1 MIKVSKLN
9 KYFNKGRKS
18 ELHVLNDIQLE
29 FPDTGLVCI
38 LGESGSG
45 KTTLLN
51 TIGGLDTFHS
61 GELDYNGTKVKKY
74 QPKAIENIR
83 NDSFGYIF
91 QNYYLLQDYTVAYNV
106 KLALNTFDIPEEEKE
121 ERVEYVLEKLDISR
135 YKKKLVSQLSGGQ
148 QQRVS
153 IARALVKSP
162 KIILADEPTGN
173 LDEENTLRTMSIL
186 KNIAKECLV
195 ILVSHERRIAN
206 FFADRIIEIRDG
218 KITKDYMNENED
230 AYERMDDGNIYLKD
244 MKEEQLFSEDG
255 SEDGAFIRLYESP
268 KKSKGNMP
276 IRLNLAWKHG
286 KLYIQNLTDCD
297 LILAG
302 TEAGCEMLDT
312 HRPNVEMTEVE
323 NFEFSLPR
331 LKNHTSA
338 KLGFREI
345 WKLAIENIGLMGK
358 KQAFIMGILLLTGIM
373 MTVSLANFTNNF
385 FYNERSVLKSDSHY
399 INISMEPEYEMEN
412 PDYYRSVR
420 GFFEKYFISGKY
432 SDVFKSGEGKLLLH
446 YDGFNQLNSLEVD
459 FKDMS
464 YVDIKHLSEKDLVYG
479 RMPEDISEIVVD
491 QWLIDR
497 FMDQENPFQTIFSK
511 TEDFLHAKLINTI
524 TSDRLEIV
532 GISNTNEPSIY
543 ISQNKAM
550 GMTIDGYS
558 IASVSQLQKKYP
570 GKYDDL
576 NLKTGELL
584 MAQTQYEDY
593 DTRKTSSFRMAN
605 GREYEIMG
613 NFPDDFGVKY
623 VLSDLDCLTIRN
635 DYIINTSRFQ
645 VYTKNPDKA
654 IKELRQ
660 FANDYKNGIVITM
673 VNPNQGQQAKF
684 EKNREDSVSSRNLIA
699 LAAVIISLFIIYFM
713 IKSNVSARTEEL
725 TVYRLIGIE
734 KTSIIQAY
742 LLEMFLITSYT
753 VLPAVLITSGVI
765 RFIGSIPSLELGMI
779 FPWWCVL
786 LLLIAMYLLN
796 LAISILPVRS
806 ILSRPPAELAAK

>member
-1 MIKVSKLN
+1 M
-9 KYFNKGRKS
+9 
-18 ELHVLNDIQLE
+18 HVLDDIELE

-61 GELDYNGTKVKKY
+61 GVLDYNGTQVKKY
-74 QPKAIENIR
+74 QPKVIEDIR
-83 NDSFGYIF
+83 NDNFGYIF

-106 KLALNTFDIPEEEKE
+106 KLALNTFDISEEEKE
-121 ERVEYVLEKLDISR
+121 ERVQYVLEKLDISR

-218 KITKDYMNENED
+218 KITKDYVNANDD

-244 MKEEQLFSEDG
+244 LKEEHLFSED
-255 SEDGAFIRLYESP
+255 DAFIRLYENP
-268 KKSKGNMP
+268 KKTKDHLP

-297 LILAG
+297 MILAG

-323 NFEFSLPR
+323 NFDFSLPH

-338 KLGFREI
+338 RLGFREI
-345 WKLAIENIGLMGK
+345 WKLAIENIGIMGK
-358 KQAFIMGILLLTGIM
+358 KQAFIIGILLLTGVM
-373 MTVSLANFTNNF
+373 MTISLANFTNNF
-385 FYNERSVLKSDSHY
+385 FYNERSVLKNDSHY
-399 INISMEPEYEMEN
+399 INISLEPEYEMEN
-412 PDYYRSVR
+412 TEYYRSVR
-420 GFFEKYFISGKY
+420 GFFEKYFISGEY
-432 SDVFKSGEGKLLLH
+432 SDVFKSGGGKLLLY
-446 YDGFNQLNSLEVD
+446 YDGFNQLNSMEVE

-464 YVDIKHLSEKDLVYG
+464 YVDIKHLPEKNLVYG
-479 RMPEDISEIVVD
+479 RMPKDISEIVVD

-497 FMDQENPFQTIFSK
+497 FMDKENPYQTIFSK
-511 TEDFLHAKLINTI
+511 TEDFLHAKLVNTI
-524 TSDRLEIV
+524 TSDHLEIV
-532 GISNTNEPSIY
+532 GICNTNEPSIY
-543 ISQNKAM
+543 ISQNKAL
-550 GMTIDGYS
+550 GLTIDGYS

-584 MAQTQYEDY
+584 MAKTQYDDY
-593 DTRKTSSFRMAN
+593 DMRKTSSFRMAN
-605 GREYEIMG
+605 GREYQIMG
-613 NFPDDFGVKY
+613 NFPDGFGVNY

-635 DYIINTSRFQ
+635 DYIIGTSRFQ
-645 VYTKNPDKA
+645 VYTKNPGKA
-654 IKELRQ
+654 VKELRKI
-660 FANDYKNGIVITM
+660 ASDYKQGVSITVI
-673 VNPNQGQQAKF
+673 NPNQSQMAKF
-684 EKNREDSVSSRNLIA
+684 DKSREDSVSSRNLIA

-713 IKSNVSARTEEL
+713 VKSNVSARTEEL

-786 LLLIAMYLLN
+786 LLLLVMYLLN
-796 LAISILPVRS
+796 LVISILPVRS
-806 ILSRPPAELAAK
+806 ILSRPPAVLAAK

>member
-9 KYFNKGRKS
+9 KYFNRGRKS

-51 TIGGLDTFHS
+51 TIGGLDTFYS
-61 GELDYNGTKVKKY
+61 GELNYNGIQVKKY
-74 QPKAIENIR
+74 QPKTIEDIR
-83 NDSFGYIF
+83 NDNFGYIF

-106 KLALNTFDIPEEEKE
+106 KLALNTFDISEEEKE
-121 ERVEYVLEKLDISR
+121 ERVQYVLEKLDISR

-206 FFADRIIEIRDG
+206 FFADRIIEIQDG
-218 KITKDYMNENED
+218 MITKDYMNTNED

-244 MKEEQLFSEDG
+244 LEEEPLF
-255 SEDGAFIRLYESP
+255 SEDGAFIRLYENP
-268 KKSKGNMP
+268 EKSKDHMP

-297 LILAG
+297 VILAG

-338 KLGFREI
+338 RLGFQEI
-345 WKLAIENIGLMGK
+345 WKLAIENIRLMGK
-358 KQAFIMGILLLTGIM
+358 KQAFIIGILLLTGVM
-373 MTVSLANFTNNF
+373 MTISLANFTNNF
-385 FYNERSVLKSDSHY
+385 FYNERSVLKNDSHY
-399 INISMEPEYEMEN
+399 INISIEPEYEMEN
-412 PDYYRSVR
+412 SEYYRSVR

-446 YDGFNQLNSLEVD
+446 YDGFNQLNSMDVD

-464 YVDIKHLSEKDLVYG
+464 YVDIKHLSEKNLIYG
-479 RMPEDISEIVVD
+479 RMPKNISEIVVD
-491 QWLIDR
+491 QWLIER
-497 FMDQENPFQTIFSK
+497 FMDKENPYQSIFSK
-511 TEDFLHAKLINTI
+511 TEDFLHAKLINTV

-532 GISNTNEPSIY
+532 GICNTNEPSIY
-543 ISQNKAM
+543 ISQNKAL

-584 MAQTQYEDY
+584 MAQTEYEDY
-593 DTRKTSSFRMAN
+593 DMRKTSSFHMGN
-605 GREYEIMG
+605 GREYQIMG
-613 NFPDDFGVKY
+613 NFPDEFGVKY
-623 VLSDLDCLTIRN
+623 VLSDLDCLAIRN
-635 DYIINTSRFQ
+635 DYIISTSRFQ
-645 VYTKNPDKA
+645 IYTKNPDKA
-654 IKELRQ
+654 IKEIRK
-660 FANDYKNGIVITM
+660 FANDYKQGIIITLI
-673 VNPNQGQQAKF
+673 NPNQGQLAKF
-684 EKNREDSVSSRNLIA
+684 EKSREDSVSSRNLIA
-699 LAAVIISLFIIYFM
+699 LSAVIISLFIIYFM
-713 IKSNVSARTEEL
+713 VKSNVSARTEEL

-734 KTSIIQAY
+734 KISIIHAY

-786 LLLIAMYLLN
+786 LLLLVMYLLN

>member
-1 MIKVSKLN
+1 M
-9 KYFNKGRKS
+9 
-18 ELHVLNDIQLE
+18 HVLDDIELE

-61 GELDYNGTKVKKY
+61 GVLDYNGTQVKKY
-74 QPKAIENIR
+74 QPKVIEDIR
-83 NDSFGYIF
+83 NDNFGYIF

-106 KLALNTFDIPEEEKE
+106 KLALNTFDISEEEKE
-121 ERVEYVLEKLDISR
+121 ERVQYVLEKLDISR

-218 KITKDYMNENED
+218 KITKDYVNANDD

-244 MKEEQLFSEDG
+244 LKEEHLFSED
-255 SEDGAFIRLYESP
+255 DAFIRLYENP
-268 KKSKGNMP
+268 KKTKDHMP

-297 LILAG
+297 MILAG

-323 NFEFSLPR
+323 NFEFSLPH

-338 KLGFREI
+338 RLGFREI
-345 WKLAIENIGLMGK
+345 WKLAIENIGIMGK
-358 KQAFIMGILLLTGIM
+358 KQAFIIGILLLTGVM
-373 MTVSLANFTNNF
+373 MTISLANFTNNF
-385 FYNERSVLKSDSHY
+385 FYNERSILKNDSHY
-399 INISMEPEYEMEN
+399 INISLEPEYEMEHTE
-412 PDYYRSVR
+412 YYRSVR
-420 GFFEKYFISGKY
+420 GFFEKYFISGEY
-432 SDVFKSGEGKLLLH
+432 SDVFKSGGGKLLLY
-446 YDGFNQLNSLEVD
+446 YDGFNQLNSMEVE

-464 YVDIKHLSEKDLVYG
+464 YVDIKHLPEKNLVYG
-479 RMPEDISEIVVD
+479 RMPKDISEIVVD

-497 FMDQENPFQTIFSK
+497 FMDKENPYQTIFSK
-511 TEDFLHAKLINTI
+511 TEDFLHAKLVNTI
-524 TSDRLEIV
+524 TSDHLEIV
-532 GISNTNEPSIY
+532 GICNTNEPSIY
-543 ISQNKAM
+543 ISQNKAL
-550 GMTIDGYS
+550 GLTIDGYS

-584 MAQTQYEDY
+584 MAQTQYDDY
-593 DTRKTSSFRMAN
+593 NMRKTSSFRMAN
-605 GREYEIMG
+605 GREYQIMG
-613 NFPDDFGVKY
+613 NFPDGFGVNY

-635 DYIINTSRFQ
+635 DYIIGTSRFQ
-645 VYTKNPDKA
+645 VYAKNPGKA
-654 IKELRQ
+654 VKELRKI
-660 FANDYKNGIVITM
+660 ASDYKQGVSITVI
-673 VNPNQGQQAKF
+673 NPNQSQMAKF
-684 EKNREDSVSSRNLIA
+684 DKSREDSVSSRNLIA

-713 IKSNVSARTEEL
+713 VKSNVSARTEEL

-786 LLLIAMYLLN
+786 LLLLVMYLLN
-796 LAISILPVRS
+796 LVISILPVRS
-806 ILSRPPAELAAK
+806 ILSRPPAVLAAK

>member
-18 ELHVLNDIQLE
+18 EMHVLDDIELE

-61 GELDYNGTKVKKY
+61 GVLDYNGTQVKKY
-74 QPKAIENIR
+74 QPKVIEDIR
-83 NDSFGYIF
+83 NDNFGYIF

-106 KLALNTFDIPEEEKE
+106 KLALNTFDISEEEKE
-121 ERVEYVLEKLDISR
+121 ERVQYVLEKLDISR

-218 KITKDYMNENED
+218 KITKDYVNANDD

-244 MKEEQLFSEDG
+244 LKEEHLFSED
-255 SEDGAFIRLYESP
+255 DAFIRLYENP
-268 KKSKGNMP
+268 KKTKDHLP

-297 LILAG
+297 MILAG

-323 NFEFSLPR
+323 NFDFSLPH

-338 KLGFREI
+338 RLGFREI
-345 WKLAIENIGLMGK
+345 WKLAIENIGIMGK
-358 KQAFIMGILLLTGIM
+358 KQAFIIGILLLTGVM
-373 MTVSLANFTNNF
+373 MTISLANFTNNF
-385 FYNERSVLKSDSHY
+385 FYNERSVLKNDSHY
-399 INISMEPEYEMEN
+399 INISLEPEYEMEN
-412 PDYYRSVR
+412 TEYYRSVR
-420 GFFEKYFISGKY
+420 GFFEKYFISGEY
-432 SDVFKSGEGKLLLH
+432 SDVFKSGGGKLLLY
-446 YDGFNQLNSLEVD
+446 YDGFNQLNSMEVE

-464 YVDIKHLSEKDLVYG
+464 YVDIKHLPEKNLVYG
-479 RMPEDISEIVVD
+479 RMPKDISEIVVD

-497 FMDQENPFQTIFSK
+497 FMDKENPYQTIFSK
-511 TEDFLHAKLINTI
+511 TEDFLHAKLVNTI
-524 TSDRLEIV
+524 TSDHLEIV
-532 GISNTNEPSIY
+532 GICNTNEPSIY
-543 ISQNKAM
+543 ISQNKAL
-550 GMTIDGYS
+550 GLTIDGYS

-584 MAQTQYEDY
+584 MAQTQYDDY
-593 DTRKTSSFRMAN
+593 DMRKTSSFRMAN
-605 GREYEIMG
+605 GREYQIMG
-613 NFPDDFGVKY
+613 NFPDGFGVNY

-635 DYIINTSRFQ
+635 DYIIGTSRFQ
-645 VYTKNPDKA
+645 VYTKNPGKA
-654 IKELRQ
+654 VKELRKI
-660 FANDYKNGIVITM
+660 ASDYKQGVSITVI
-673 VNPNQGQQAKF
+673 NPNQSQMAKF
-684 EKNREDSVSSRNLIA
+684 DKSREDSVSSRNLIA

-713 IKSNVSARTEEL
+713 VKSNVSARTEEL

-786 LLLIAMYLLN
+786 LLLLVMYLLN
-796 LAISILPVRS
+796 LVISILPVRS
-806 ILSRPPAELAAK
+806 ILSRPPAVLAAK